1 MRQVHEF
8 TYFCVKS
15 RSKIMMWNEV
25 MYYYTWKYSHQYHC
39 TITHSPTQVHS
50 ETHTHTHT
58 HTFEWIK
65 TKKRRYLFPYA
76 CMVMLNDVTSH
87 NINIIQQS
95 IKHMMQKIYYNMM
108 GTLFLVI
115 NLCLVIINPFI
126 TMWFFQNIF
135 FENSMFNNRE
145 PR

>member
-8 TYFCVKS
+8 TYFCVKFL
-15 RSKIMMWNEV
+15 SKIMMWNEV
-25 MYYYTWKYSHQYHC
+25 MYYYTWKYSHQYYC

-50 ETHTHTHT
+50 ETHT

-76 CMVMLNDVTSH
+76 CMVMFNDVTSH

-115 NLCLVIINPFI
+115 NLCLVIINPLLLCGFFKIYFLKTQCLI
-126 TMWFFQNIF
+126 TGSPVN
-135 FENSMFNNRE
+135 
-145 PR
+145 